1 MFPLYGKHLQNRVFK
16 LSNPQLY
23 LIYVINRVIKIV
35 SIKCLTNE
43 YKVTKNRFNEET
55 KSLFVD
61 IFIKSLIFCPTL
73 KLI

>member
-1 MFPLYGKHLQNRVFK
+1 MFPLYGKHLQ
-16 LSNPQLY
+16 
-23 LIYVINRVIKIV
+23 NRVIKIV

-43 YKVTKNRFNEET
+43 YKATKNRNNDET

-61 IFIKSLIFCPTL
+61 IFIRSLIFYPIL

>member
-1 MFPLYGKHLQNRVFK
+1 MFPLYGKHLQNRAFK
-16 LSNPQLY
+16 LLNLQLY
-23 LIYVINRVIKIV
+23 LIYVTNRVIKIV

-43 YKVTKNRFNEET
+43 YKATKINDET

-61 IFIKSLIFCPTL
+61 IFIKSLISYPIL